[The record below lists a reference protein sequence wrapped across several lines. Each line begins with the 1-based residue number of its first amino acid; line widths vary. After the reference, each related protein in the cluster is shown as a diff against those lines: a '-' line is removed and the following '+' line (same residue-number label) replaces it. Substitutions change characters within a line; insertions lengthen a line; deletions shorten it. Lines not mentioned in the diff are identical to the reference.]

1 MSQCDG
7 DEVARAGRRRSAAAA
22 GRILRHVVV
31 LVRVVLVAL
40 HVVAVDQR
48 FYTFLQVRR
57 LDKNIII
64 INILVLSY
72 SMILVYL
79 IYI

>member
-57 LDKNIII
+57 LNKKYYRYKYLNF
-64 INILVLSY
+64 
-72 SMILVYL
+72 MIFFT
-79 IYI
+79 